1 MVSITS
7 YPSVTAPMQNGQA
20 GRLRAETAYTRD
32 AAYARGNEEKREAAV
47 RHMQSAAE
55 TPAAEP
61 FRKLGAGQLKQV
73 ALPLGETLEE
83 TIDSWRN
90 VRREALSAS
99 EPAEV
104 DHQLAA
110 AASAKIMEAQAQLA
124 LEDRLRSAQLAEAA
138 LEERTEGTAP
148 ATPAVTGAERDLY
161 EQAAAAYS
169 VQAGAREQGY
179 EVAQPA
185 YFLTA

>member
-1 MVSITS
+1 MVSIS
-7 YPSVTAPMQNGQA
+7 MSPAVSQQVRA
-20 GRLRAETAYTRD
+20 GRLKAE
-32 AAYARGNEEKREAAV
+32 AAYSRDDAYVRGNAARREEAA
-47 RHMQSAAE
+47 RNLQAAQE
-55 TPAAEP
+55 LPAAEP

-99 EPAEV
+99 DPAEV

-110 AASAKIMEAQAQLA
+110 AASAKIMEAEAQLA

-138 LEERTEGTAP
+138 LEERSEGTVSAEQS
-148 ATPAVTGAERDLY
+148 VTDVMRELY
-161 EQAAAAYS
+161 EQAASAYA
-169 VQAGAREQGY
+169 VQTEARARGY
-179 EVAQPA
+179 EVAAPA
-185 YFLTA
+185 FFLTA